1 MVFSSLF
8 KKSSLVNTETDNLN
22 VDLQAY
28 ITDSVN
34 GIDFTTFSGISWART
49 GSVSKVEYS
58 LDGNSWKEA
67 QYGSSTNDSIY
78 VNWIISL
85 NSEELSFA
93 GDHVILVRS
102 VSSDGTYSISDHSEF
117 YAYGESSEK
126 KVESMLVILFVVGAL
141 VLTVVAVTAYRKK
154 IFSK

>member
-1 MVFSSLF
+1 M
-8 KKSSLVNTETDNLN
+8 
-22 VDLQAY
+22 
-28 ITDSVN
+28 
-34 GIDFTTFSGISWART
+34 
-49 GSVSKVEYS
+49 
-58 LDGNSWKEA
+58 
-67 QYGSSTNDSIY
+67 
-78 VNWIISL
+78 
-85 NSEELSFA
+85 SFA